1 MLPYKILR
9 NKETLFT
16 FMGLFINGDC
26 IFFNFTEFL
35 RKRLAGRGRDS
46 HSAIYEQSHTFS
58 WIFNKKNVHIT
69 SRRYIICLIFCK
81 TYAKKNNI
89 KLFSKCNMKISINLF
104 KFSKKKQNI
113 WWIFSF
119 TERKFCVFIF
129 REKFNFE
136 IFIFM
141 RLTELLSGWVLK
153 RLYFLGKVFCQF
165 FGFWSVG
172 NTHISFNSLP
182 PYHLSLID
190 YFHQD
195 NYFYDCH
202 SLSKM
207 EPNW

>member
-16 FMGLFINGDC
+16 FMGLFINGDYYFSISRNFFESGERGGVE
-26 IFFNFTEFL
+26 IFY
-35 RKRLAGRGRDS
+35 
-46 HSAIYEQSHTFS
+46 SAIYEQSHTFS
-58 WIFNKKNVHIT
+58 WIFNKKMFILHQDDILSVLF
-69 SRRYIICLIFCK
+69 S
-81 TYAKKNNI
+81 AKHMRKKNI

-113 WWIFSF
+113 WWIFSL

-136 IFIFM
+136 IF
-141 RLTELLSGWVLK
+141 
-153 RLYFLGKVFCQF
+153 YFYEAHWITFGMSLEEIVFFGKVFCQF

-172 NTHISFNSLP
+172 NTYISFNSHP